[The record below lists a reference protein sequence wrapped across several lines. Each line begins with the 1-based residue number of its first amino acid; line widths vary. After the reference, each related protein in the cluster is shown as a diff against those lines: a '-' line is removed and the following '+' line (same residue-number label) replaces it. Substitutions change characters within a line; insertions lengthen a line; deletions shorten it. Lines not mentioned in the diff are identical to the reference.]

1 MVRNLTIIGEAANT
15 LSEEV
20 RSKYQEIEWRDIVAM
35 RNHLVHEY
43 FGIDQSVTWAVVT
56 KHLPEL
62 KKIAKKMLEDFKKI
76 SPDTYES

>member
-1 MVRNLTIIGEAANT
+1 
-15 LSEEV
+15 
-20 RSKYQEIEWRDIVAM
+20 M

-56 KHLPEL
+56 EHIPAL
-62 KKIAKKMLEDFKKI
+62 KIIAKKMLEDFKKI